1 MRQWQLFI
9 VANNIVCKG
18 EGWGGVPPFRTNPQ
32 CSTYFDQSGS
42 GKLANLEVH
51 ESKLIV
57 QTFPKKGIRWELELE
72 SQIFESLFQR
82 RPRKAP

>member
-57 QTFPKKGIRWELELE
+57 QTFPKKGIGWGGDL
-72 SQIFESLFQR
+72 
-82 RPRKAP
+82 